1 MINLFVIAG
10 CVTPSL
16 ASQVLQINL
25 LLLSSVFSGRVC
37 LYESQKNSF
46 IYFAIYR
53 GTFSFIVEGTHF
65 PPPSHKYLFEVGHW
79 FQSFMKLLMR
89 VLIESNHLMLW
100 VRSAF
105 SNILNFAFRN
115 LPIYFAKSFLRS
127 WRKWSKSISLYC
139 MASTYPKTDSMRT
152 EWGLKR
158 LRSSWWRNSHQLGSG
173 ALRGQVSMTVLH
185 CCQMYKLEEPLQL
198 QRAPLREL

>member
-1 MINLFVIAG
+1 MSYIGWVTWKKARLFGFDFTLQVSELVFTLENVLGQTLLFLFFLLMINLFVIAG

-16 ASQVLQINL
+16 ASQVLQINM
-25 LLLSSVFSGRVC
+25 LLLSSVFSGRVY
-37 LYESQKNSF
+37 LFESQKNSF
-46 IYFAIYR
+46 IYFAICR

-105 SNILNFAFRN
+105 SNILKFAFRN
-115 LPIYFAKSFLRS
+115 LPIYFAKSLLGNL
-127 WRKWSKSISLYC
+127 SK
-139 MASTYPKTDSMRT
+139 TF
-152 EWGLKR
+152 
-158 LRSSWWRNSHQLGSG
+158 
-173 ALRGQVSMTVLH
+173 
-185 CCQMYKLEEPLQL
+185 
-198 QRAPLREL
+198 